1 MEATNNGSK
10 GLPGEAPKN
19 AIVLGALND
28 QHRELTLAEQP
39 ANHPEE
45 VDGAWVHAM
54 PAPPIAEGEAP
65 SCPLA

>member
-54 PAPPIAEGEAP
+54 PVEPILEEEALACP
-65 SCPLA
+65 SA